1 MDRASETQPEGLHTC
16 QKYQKR
22 PDAQGDLLVLTGALR
37 LGRRFNERSNIPRS
51 EEQEMRQTLTPL
63 QLRRLGR
70 KVGSPVAG
78 HAPVTPRVVF
88 PLEVLGAREIA
99 PQGYDGGVNIAL
111 REAFPNGVPV
121 EVDYTEPAPND
132 TVAVY
137 WGDDDLPADSRFFA
151 NVVPVPPVGL
161 NIPAHRVLAGEVEG
175 WCTVTRLGGNVEPST
190 RLKYL
195 VKLNRPGGNDTD
207 AQLPGNQNMALARL
221 PEDVVENGVGPEL
234 LPGGVEVTIEP
245 WENMALYDECELHW
259 GSETLKQVVENESD
273 VGKELVFLV
282 TESVIRAAGDDVNLN
297 VTYKLVD
304 CVYNSSRDSEEWP
317 WAPTTYVE
325 VYANDAI
332 LSAPYVLE
340 AGDDQAQLD
349 LDALAGAD
357 VTVEVIVPNDA
368 AYRGGTCESTWR
380 GVTVNGTPIRHTD
393 SVPVTRVPQFIS
405 FKVPNAVAEQ
415 LRGGRAVVYFSLTSS
430 DGAVVDH
437 STRNSLDIVG
447 RPLQWPAPE
456 PLDLNSDDELPIDTP
471 YPTFNVPVYGAKAKG
486 DQLVLHWS
494 GIARDGEVVNYRTVP
509 HTVTEQEVGLPQS
522 MHIPIQ
528 FIAPLDGTRATVL
541 YKVNQGTDTERVSES
556 RRVFVGV
563 GSNGLAPPEV
573 KEAFGGW
580 LDPVDLPASGATLQ
594 VPRGNLIEEGD
605 RVTYFWAGD
614 QTALLEGSTVA
625 GPSGDL
631 LFDIAPQHI
640 TGNTQVRTWYKIER
654 DGVLVG
660 TSPELPLNIG
670 SGLGLQPPSVQEAHG
685 SSLEPEDAT
694 QTLTI
699 LVPDDPLLQPD
710 YPLTVTWAGAD
721 GAPAQGSYT
730 SAPRPVSDGLHVQ
743 IPNTVVAFN
752 LGKTVT
758 VSYTLNGKPSQ
769 PFPLRVQAMPS
780 TALSRLVIDQADGTT
795 LNVMALSTATVRV
808 GNWPL
813 IAEGQPVWLLLEGTN
828 VNGSAYSRQVW
839 SGGTAVTTPSWVIDG
854 YRTQGLSVDEL
865 KGLKDSSSL
874 QLTFRAAL
882 DQVDDP
888 AHAVGFRST
897 LYTIR
902 AQADI
907 APTLDSLVDPEG
919 RDVPEG
925 TTTVATSVLM
935 RGRAR
940 AGEKVRVVDNGNVKG
955 DTEVNG
961 QSAWSMTAA
970 SLELGVHS
978 MKVRALYGDQLESPA
993 RTFTR
998 VALAPPTITLV
1009 IDPQGAPLPQ
1019 GGQTRFAHVTLLGQ
1033 ASVLQPVSVFDGTRL
1048 LAQTTADAAGVW
1060 SITAKLSAGGQ
1071 HAFRVLALYGQGAV
1085 SAPWLLGNAVRE

>member
-1 MDRASETQPEGLHTC
+1 
-16 QKYQKR
+16 
-22 PDAQGDLLVLTGALR
+22 
-37 LGRRFNERSNIPRS
+37 
-51 EEQEMRQTLTPL
+51 MRQTLTPL

-78 HAPVTPRVVF
+78 HAPVTPLVVL

-137 WGDDDLPADSRFFA
+137 WGDEDLPADSRFFA

-161 NIPAHRVLAGEVEG
+161 NIPAHRVLPGDVEG
-175 WCTVTRLGGNVEPST
+175 WCTVKRLGGNVEPST
-190 RLKYL
+190 RLKYR
-195 VKLNRPGGNDTD
+195 VKLDRPGGYDTN

-234 LPGGVEVTIEP
+234 LPVGVEVTIEP
-245 WENMALYDECELHW
+245 WENMALHDECELHW

-325 VYANDAI
+325 VYANDAR
-332 LSAPYVLE
+332 LSPPRMLQA
-340 AGDDQAQLD
+340 DNDQTQLD
-349 LDALAGAD
+349 LDVLDGED
-357 VTVEVIVPNDA
+357 PVVRVYVPDDQ
-368 AYRGGTCESTWR
+368 AYEEGLCELTWR
-380 GVTVNGTPIRHTD
+380 GVTFNGVAIQHTF
-393 SVPVTRVPQFIS
+393 SAPVPRVPDALDFV
-405 FKVPNAVAEQ
+405 VPNTVVEQ
-415 LRGGRAVVYFSLTSS
+415 LRGGRTVVYYSLTSS
-430 DGAVVDH
+430 DGAVVGH
-437 STRNSLDIVG
+437 SRRNSLDIVG

-471 YPTFNVPVYGAKAKG
+471 YPTFNVPVYGAKAEG

-494 GIARDGEVVNYRTVP
+494 GIARDGGVVNYRTVP
-509 HTVTEQEVGLPQS
+509 HTVTGQEVGLPQS

-541 YKVNQGTDTERVSES
+541 YKVNQGTDRERVSES

-594 VPRGNLIEEGD
+594 VPRGNLIEGED
-605 RVTYFWAGD
+605 RITYFWAGD

-631 LFDIAPQHI
+631 LFDIALQHI
-640 TGNTQVRTWYKIER
+640 TGNTQVRTWYKVER

-685 SSLEPEDAT
+685 SSLEPADAKE
-694 QTLTI
+694 TLTI
-699 LVPDDPLLQPD
+699 VVPEDPLLQPD
-710 YPLTVTWAGAD
+710 YLLTVIWAGAD
-721 GAPAQGSYT
+721 DAPAQGSYT
-730 SAPRPVSDGLHVQ
+730 SAPQPVSDGLHVQ

-758 VSYTLNGKPSQ
+758 VSYTVDDKPSQ

-795 LNVMALSTATVRV
+795 LNVMALSVATVTV
-808 GNWPL
+808 GTWPL
-813 IAEGQPVWLLLEGTN
+813 IAEGQPVWLQLEGTN
-828 VNGSAYSRQVW
+828 ANGSAYSRQVW
-839 SGGTAVTTPSWVIDG
+839 SGGADATTRTWVDQG
-854 YRTQGLSVDEL
+854 YRTQGLVVNEL
-865 KGLKDSSSL
+865 KGLKDGSTL
-874 QLTFRAAL
+874 RLTFRAAL
-882 DQVDDP
+882 DRVDDP
-888 AHAVGFRST
+888 AQAVSFRDVA
-897 LYTIR
+897 YTVRAAQDIR
-902 AQADI
+902 
-907 APTLDSLVDPEG
+907 PTIDSVVDVEG
-919 RDVPEG
+919 REILDG
-925 TTTVATSVLM
+925 ATTVASSVVM
-935 RGRAR
+935 RGQASG
-940 AGEKVRVVDNGNVKG
+940 GETIRVTDNDIFKG
-955 DTEVNG
+955 RQNVNG
-961 QSAWSMTAA
+961 QGAWSMSAG
-970 SLELGVHS
+970 SLELGEHS
-978 MKVRALYGDQLESPA
+978 MQAIAEYGDQLGSNV
-993 RTFTR
+993 RSFTR
-998 VALAPPTITLV
+998 VEQVPPTITSL

-1019 GGQTRFAHVTLLGQ
+1019 GGHTRFAHVTLLGQ

-1048 LAQTTADAAGVW
+1048 LAQTTADVEGGW
-1060 SITAKLSAGGQ
+1060 SITAKLPAGGQ
-1071 HAFRVLALYGQGAV
+1071 HTFRVLALYGQGAV
-1085 SAPWLLGNAVRE
+1085 SAPWTLGSGVQE